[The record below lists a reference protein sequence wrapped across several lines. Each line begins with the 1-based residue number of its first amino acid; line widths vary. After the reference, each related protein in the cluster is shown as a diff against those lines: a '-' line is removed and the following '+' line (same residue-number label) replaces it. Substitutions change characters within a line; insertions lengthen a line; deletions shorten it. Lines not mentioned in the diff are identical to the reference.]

1 MKRSMEM
8 VLNTLARESGVAHPF
23 IFDMKQAAL
32 SDVPFHN
39 NTASITRYIARQ
51 FPLHMAVHRVS
62 PVMMTP
68 PAYTQPHVHHDY
80 NEINIIISDEQ
91 LEYKILLGNNEYVVR
106 NNSSI
111 WIPMGTIHAANVLR
125 GSGYFIAIRV

>member
-8 VLNTLARESGVAHPF
+8 VLSTLALKNEVEHPF

-32 SDVPFHN
+32 SEVPFHN
-39 NTASITRYIARQ
+39 NTISITRYIARQ

-62 PVMMTP
+62 PVMMPP

-80 NEINIIISDEQ
+80 NEVNIIISDEH
-91 LEYKILLGNNEYVVR
+91 LEYKILLGNKEYVVR

-111 WIPMGTIHAANVLR
+111 WIPIGTIHAANVLS